1 MSDRIGIIIKYGV
14 RCFSKK
20 VTVKYPN
27 GDKPFGAFLGFPQD
41 ADCLYKRSLLDARF
55 I

>member
-1 MSDRIGIIIKYGV
+1 M

-27 GDKPFGAFLGFPQD
+27 GDKPFIACVCFPQH
-41 ADCLYKRSLLDARF
+41 AYCLYKRSLLDVRF